1 MKFFI
6 NLYLYS
12 MASIVVFGF
21 TFLSIAGYSM
31 HSKSSSSISFLDT
44 NTNNQ
49 IYTAISIDYYNL
61 NADSALG

>member
-1 MKFFI
+1 
-6 NLYLYS
+6 